1 MRYCDKCGCAIS
13 SGGHKSAAQGL
24 FSTPY
29 LCDDCYA
36 QETESATKAV
46 GCFAKLF
53 IGILIGLAM
62 TGGVFGVLAKVAGN
76 LSNSVQLKIAVG
88 VEILAVVCF
97 IASKVGSRN
106 LGSKFLRFI
115 CGVVSY
121 FTFWMSLVFGVGMYF
136 ILKYGI

>member
-62 TGGVFGVLAKVAGN
+62 TGGVLGIVYPSLLLLVSQF
-76 LSNSVQLKIAVG
+76 
-88 VEILAVVCF
+88 
-97 IASKVGSRN
+97 ASSTDSWIV
-106 LGSKFLRFI
+106 
-115 CGVVSY
+115 
-121 FTFWMSLVFGVGMYF
+121 
-136 ILKYGI
+136 

>member
-1 MRYCDKCGCAIS
+1 
-13 SGGHKSAAQGL
+13 
-24 FSTPY
+24 
-29 LCDDCYA
+29 
-36 QETESATKAV
+36 
-46 GCFAKLF
+46 
-53 IGILIGLAM
+53 M

-97 IASKVGSRN
+97 IASKIGSRN